1 MKNSS
6 GVTFG
11 QRLTAE
17 RERIGRTQEQLGAL
31 VGATKRSVIDW
42 EGDESSPKASYLE
55 KMAIEGMDVLFLLT
69 GKRSKPVQDT
79 LTPRQRALL
88 TYYDAADEAGK
99 RFIES
104 AAMRAMQGETA
115 TSAGNVT
122 QANSGAAAVQVVG
135 SRKGVV
141 VRTRSG

>member
-42 EGDESSPKASYLE
+42 EGGDASPKASYLE
-55 KMAIEGMDVLFLLT
+55 KMAAEGMDVLFVLT

-88 TYYDAADEAGK
+88 TYYDAADEQGK
-99 RFIES
+99 RFIEG
-104 AAMRAMQGETA
+104 AAMRAMQGESIA
-115 TSAGNVT
+115 NAGVVQT
-122 QANSGAAAVQVVG
+122 NSGAGAIQVAG
-135 SRKGVV
+135 ARKGVV
-141 VRTRSG
+141 VKSRTG